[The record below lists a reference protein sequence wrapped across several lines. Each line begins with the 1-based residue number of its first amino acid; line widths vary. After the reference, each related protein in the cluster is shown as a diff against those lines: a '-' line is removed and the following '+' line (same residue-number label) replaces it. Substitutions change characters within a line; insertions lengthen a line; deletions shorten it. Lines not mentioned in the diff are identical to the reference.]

1 MTITIVGLGPGDPG
15 LITRA
20 AWQMLADAGD
30 VYLRTRRHPCVPH
43 LPPGLAI
50 HDFDAV
56 YDDADDFEGVYAAI
70 VERLVALVEQGDAVV
85 YAVPGDPLVGETT
98 VQHLLEE
105 ARQRGLE
112 TRILNGVSF
121 VEPTLAALAGH
132 VVDGLDA
139 LDGLQIVDA
148 LDVAAAY
155 HPLLNPDFPALVAQ
169 VYGQRVASEVKLTL
183 MNQYP
188 DDQPV
193 WLVHA
198 AGTAEE
204 RVEALALYEIDR
216 SPLLGHLT
224 TLYVPPLVSMEAADL
239 AFRPATSFEGLQNTT
254 AHLRAPEGC
263 PWDREQTHQSLR
275 PHLLEETYEVL
286 AALDADD
293 PDLLLEE
300 LGDLLF
306 QVMIHGQVAVEAG
319 EFHMGQVIAHIDAKL
334 KHRHPHVWGD
344 VQVDTPDDVLV
355 NWEKLKAEERE
366 AKGDG
371 DRSLLDGV
379 SKALPALAQAHAY
392 DSRAA
397 RLGFDWPDVRGVV
410 AKLHE
415 EIEEVKEASTPG
427 EVAAE
432 MGDLLFAVASWARWL
447 KVEPETALREANGRF
462 YERFTHVERAAQ
474 AQGRALDE
482 MTLEEL
488 DALWEAA
495 KKATGH
501 R

>member
-1 MTITIVGLGPGDPG
+1 MTITIAGLGPGDAD

-20 AWQMLADAGD
+20 VWEAISNASD
-30 VYLRTRRHPCVPH
+30 VYLRTRRHPTVPH
-43 LPPGLAI
+43 LPQGPTL
-50 HDFDAV
+50 HDFDKI
-56 YDDADDFEGVYAAI
+56 YDNAEDFEEVYAAI
-70 VERLVALVEQGDAVV
+70 VKRLLAVVEQNGDAL
-85 YAVPGDPLVGETT
+85 YAVPGDPMVGETS
-98 VQHLLEE
+98 VSRLLAE
-105 ARQRGLE
+105 ARNRGLE
-112 TRILNGVSF
+112 VRILNGVSF
-121 VEPTLAALAGH
+121 VEPTLATLAGYEDD
-132 VVDGLDA
+132 VDA
-139 LDGLQIVDA
+139 LNGLQVVDA
-148 LDVAAAY
+148 LDMAGAY
-155 HPLLNPDFPALVAQ
+155 HPPLNPDLPVLVAQ

-198 AGTAEE
+198 ASTPEAK
-204 RVEALALYEIDR
+204 VEAVPLFEMDR
-216 SPLLGHLT
+216 SPLLKHLT
-224 TLYVPPLVSMEAADL
+224 TLYVPPFASSNAAE
-239 AFRPATSFEGLQNTT
+239 RSQYGPVYSFEGFQNTV
-254 AHLRAPEGC
+254 AHLRAPDGC

-275 PHLLEETYEVL
+275 PHLMEETYEVL

-306 QVMIHGQVAVEAG
+306 QVLIHAQVAVEAG

-334 KHRHPHVWGD
+334 KRRHPHVWGD
-344 VQVDTPDDVLV
+344 VQADTPDQVKV

-366 AKGDG
+366 NKGDG
-371 DRSLLDGV
+371 HRSLLEGV
-379 SKALPALAQAHAY
+379 PKAQPALAQAHAY

-397 RLGFDWPDVRGVV
+397 RLGFDWPDIDGVV

-415 EIEEVKEASTPG
+415 EIDEVKAASTPE

-447 KVEPETALREANGRF
+447 KVEPETALREANRRF
-462 YERFTHVERAAQ
+462 YARFTHVERAVRN
-474 AQGRALDE
+474 QGKE
-482 MTLEEL
+482 MSEMSLEAL

-495 KKATGH
+495 KRATAPD
-501 R
+501 